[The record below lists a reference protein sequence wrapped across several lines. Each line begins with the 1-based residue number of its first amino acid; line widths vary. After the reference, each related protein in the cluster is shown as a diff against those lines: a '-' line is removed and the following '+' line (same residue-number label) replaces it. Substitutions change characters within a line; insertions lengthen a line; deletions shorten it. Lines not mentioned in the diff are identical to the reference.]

1 MNDAGRERL
10 EELQRRG
17 EEERLALA
25 AEVAGLR
32 ADYEVRRSQMR
43 FAGTA
48 VTVIATIG
56 TVLFKVFGRTSV
68 AYRVGKLASA
78 AGVLFH
84 IGRAAFKTRRLW

>member
-1 MNDAGRERL
+1 MNDAARERV
-10 EELQRRG
+10 EELRRRG
-17 EEERLALA
+17 DEERLALA
-25 AEVAGLR
+25 ADLADLR
-32 ADYEVRRSQMR
+32 ADYDARRSQIR

-48 VTVIATIG
+48 VTAIATIG
-56 TVLFKVFGRTSV
+56 TVLFKLFGRTSV

>member
-1 MNDAGRERL
+1 MNDAARERI
-10 EELQRRG
+10 EELRRRG

-25 AEVAGLR
+25 GDLAGLR
-32 ADYEVRRSQMR
+32 ADYEARRSQIK

-48 VTVIATIG
+48 ATVIATIG
-56 TVLFKVFGRTSV
+56 TVLFKLFGRTSV

-84 IGRAAFKTRRLW
+84 IGRAAFRTRKLW